1 MTTENII
8 AKELNIKDEQV
19 KAVLKLFSEEAT
31 IPFIARYRKEK
42 TGGLDEEVLREIEQK
57 FEYLNLLNARKETV
71 LKSIEEQGKLT
82 DQLSAA
88 INAAEKLQTVEDLY
102 LPYKRKRRTRG
113 TIAKEKGLEP
123 LSEFIMSEKD
133 FRGDLNEIAEKFI
146 NPEKGVETSEEALSG
161 ALDIIAEKIG
171 ETAKVRE
178 QSRRYLAEKGLL
190 CSTKNEKPPEETTKK
205 KDVYEVY
212 HDFKVPF
219 AKLKPH
225 QTLAINRG
233 EKEGFLK
240 VVFDFDK
247 DELLNKIYKT
257 FQGKEFTV
265 FEDLIRAA
273 VKDSFGRL
281 IYPSIERELRNE
293 LTEKAE
299 LHAIEVFASNLRQL
313 LLQPPISGKIIMGID
328 PGFVSGSKIAVIDKT
343 GKYLDGATIYPHPPQ
358 KRMTEAKGK
367 IKSFIEKYNVEIIA
381 IGNGTASRET
391 ETMVAELIK
400 TLERKVNYLIVSE
413 AGASVYSASPLAK
426 EEFPDLEA
434 SMRGNISIAR
444 RVLDPLS
451 ELVKIE
457 PKAIGVGMY
466 QHDVNQKLLAKKLDD
481 VVESCVNYVG
491 VDLNTASVSLLSYV
505 SGLSKPLAKRI
516 VKYREENGF
525 FPSREELKKV
535 RGLGE
540 KAFEQAAGFLK
551 IRESDNPL
559 DNTFIHPESYKAT
572 EKLLRIVGISVNEIS
587 EKGSLIEL
595 YVKQKGIR
603 NIAEKLGVGEMT
615 LSDIVDNLKKPGR
628 DPREDVPKP
637 ILRSDILKLEDLS
650 EGMKLKGTV
659 RNIVDFGAF
668 IDIGLKNDA
677 LLHIS
682 EISNKFI
689 NSPLDVLSVG
699 DLIEVTVKSIDYD
712 KGRIGLTLLDA

>member
-1 MTTENII
+1 MKNEQII
-8 AKELNIKDEQV
+8 AKELNINVEQV
-19 KAVLKLFSEEAT
+19 KAVLSLFSDDAT
-31 IPFIARYRKEK
+31 IPFIARYRKER
-42 TGGLDEEVLREIEQK
+42 TGGLDEEVLREIERK
-57 FEYLNLLNARKETV
+57 HEYLTLLNSRKETV

-82 DQLSAA
+82 DELAA
-88 INAAEKLQTVEDLY
+88 EINAADKLQTVEDLY
-102 LPYKRKRRTRG
+102 LPFKPKRRTRG
-113 TIAKEKGLEP
+113 TIAREKGLEP
-123 LSEFIMSEKD
+123 LAEFILTETSFAGD
-133 FRGDLNEIAEKFI
+133 FTRVAEEYI
-146 NPEKGVETSEEALSG
+146 NPEKGVETSDDAIAG
-161 ALDIIAEKIG
+161 ALDIIAEKVS

-178 QSRRYLAEKGLL
+178 NVRRYLSEKALF
-190 CSTKNEKPPEETTKK
+190 CSIKNEKPPVETEKK

-212 HDFKVPF
+212 HDFKIQF
-219 AKLKPH
+219 SKTKPH
-225 QTLAINRG
+225 QILAINRG

-240 VVFDFDK
+240 VNFDYDK
-247 DELLNKIYKT
+247 EDILKKIYKT
-257 FQGKEFTV
+257 FQGKKFTV
-265 FEDLIRAA
+265 FEEHIGSA

-313 LLQPPISGKIIMGID
+313 LLQPPITGKIIMGID

-358 KRMTEAKGK
+358 KKMYEAKEK
-367 IKSFIEKYNVEIIA
+367 IRAFVKKYDVDIIA

-391 ETMVAELIK
+391 ETMIADLIK
-400 TLERKVNYLIVSE
+400 TLEKKVSYLIVSE

-466 QHDVNQKLLAKKLDD
+466 QHDVNRKLLSKKLDD
-481 VVESCVNYVG
+481 VVVSCVNYVG

-516 VKYREENGF
+516 VKYREEKGF
-525 FPSREELKKV
+525 FRSREELKKV

-540 KAFEQAAGFLK
+540 KVFEQAAGFLK
-551 IRESDNPL
+551 VRESKNPL
-559 DNTFIHPESYKAT
+559 DNTFIHPESYEAA
-572 EKLLRIVGISVNEIS
+572 EKLLETAGVNTDEIS
-587 EKGSLIEL
+587 EKGNLVEL
-595 YVKQKGIR
+595 FVKQKGIR
-603 NIAEKLGVGEMT
+603 KVSEFLGIGEMT
-615 LSDIVDNLKKPGR
+615 LSDIIENLKKPGR

-637 ILRSDILKLEDLS
+637 ILRDDILKLEDLS

-668 IDIGLKNDA
+668 VDIGLKNDA

-699 DLIEVTVKSIDYD
+699 DLIEVTVKSIDYG
-712 KGRIGLTLLDA
+712 KGRIGLTLLA

>member
-8 AKELNIKDEQV
+8 AKELNINDEQV

-668 IDIGLKNDA
+668 VDIGLKNDA

>member
-8 AKELNIKDEQV
+8 AKELNINDEQV

-82 DQLSAA
+82 DELSAA

-668 IDIGLKNDA
+668 VDIGLKNDA

-689 NSPLDVLSVG
+689 YSPLDVLSVG

>member
-8 AKELNIKDEQV
+8 AKELNINDEQV

-82 DQLSAA
+82 DELSAA

-123 LSEFIMSEKD
+123 LSEFILSEKD

-668 IDIGLKNDA
+668 VDIGLKNDA

>member
-8 AKELNIKDEQV
+8 AKELNINDEQV

-82 DQLSAA
+82 DELSAA

-123 LSEFIMSEKD
+123 LSEFILSEKD

-178 QSRRYLAEKGLL
+178 QSRRYLAEKVLL

-257 FQGKEFTV
+257 FLGKEFTV

-281 IYPSIERELRNE
+281 NYPSIERELRNE

>member
-1 MTTENII
+1 MKNEQII
-8 AKELNIKDEQV
+8 AKELNINVEQV
-19 KAVLKLFSEEAT
+19 KAVLSLFADDAT
-31 IPFIARYRKEK
+31 IPFIARYRKER
-42 TGGLDEEVLREIEQK
+42 TGGLDEEVLREIERK
-57 FEYLNLLNARKETV
+57 HEYLTLLNSRKETV

-82 DQLSAA
+82 DELAA
-88 INAAEKLQTVEDLY
+88 EINAADKLQTVEDLY
-102 LPYKRKRRTRG
+102 LPFKPKRRTRG
-113 TIAKEKGLEP
+113 TIAREKGLEP
-123 LSEFIMSEKD
+123 LAEFILTETSFAGD
-133 FRGDLNEIAEKFI
+133 FTRVAEEYI
-146 NPEKGVETSEEALSG
+146 NPEKGVETSDDAIAG
-161 ALDIIAEKIG
+161 ALDIIAEKVS

-178 QSRRYLAEKGLL
+178 NVRRYLSEKALF
-190 CSTKNEKPPEETTKK
+190 CSSKNEKPPVETEKK

-212 HDFKVPF
+212 HDFKIQF
-219 AKLKPH
+219 SKTKPH
-225 QTLAINRG
+225 QILAINRG

-240 VVFDFDK
+240 VNFDYDK
-247 DELLNKIYKT
+247 EDILKKIYKT
-257 FQGKEFTV
+257 FQGKKFTI
-265 FEDLIRAA
+265 FEEHIGSA

-313 LLQPPISGKIIMGID
+313 LLQPPITGKIIMGID

-358 KRMTEAKGK
+358 KKMYEAKEK
-367 IKSFIEKYNVEIIA
+367 IRAFVKKYDVDIIA

-391 ETMVAELIK
+391 ETMIADLIK
-400 TLERKVNYLIVSE
+400 TLEKKVSYLIVSE

-466 QHDVNQKLLAKKLDD
+466 QHDVNRKLLSKKLDD
-481 VVESCVNYVG
+481 VVVSCVNYVG

-516 VKYREENGF
+516 VKYREEKGF
-525 FPSREELKKV
+525 FKSREELKKV

-540 KAFEQAAGFLK
+540 KVFEQAAGFLK
-551 IRESDNPL
+551 VRESKNPL
-559 DNTFIHPESYKAT
+559 DNTFIHPESYEAA
-572 EKLLRIVGISVNEIS
+572 EKLLETAGVNTDEIS
-587 EKGSLIEL
+587 EKGNLVEL
-595 YVKQKGIR
+595 FVKQKGIR
-603 NIAEKLGVGEMT
+603 EVSEFLGIGEMT
-615 LSDIVDNLKKPGR
+615 LSDIIENLKKPGR
-628 DPREDVPKP
+628 DPRENVPKP
-637 ILRSDILKLEDLS
+637 ILRDDILKLEDLS

-668 IDIGLKNDA
+668 VDIGLKNDA

-699 DLIEVTVKSIDYD
+699 DLIEVTVKSIDYG
-712 KGRIGLTLLDA
+712 KGRIGLTLLA

>member
-8 AKELNIKDEQV
+8 AKELNINDEQV

-71 LKSIEEQGKLT
+71 MKSIEEQGKLT
-82 DQLSAA
+82 DELSAA

-102 LPYKRKRRTRG
+102 LPYKRKRRTRA

-123 LSEFIMSEKD
+123 LSEFILSEKD

-146 NPEKGVETSEEALSG
+146 NPEKGAATSEEALSG

-171 ETAKVRE
+171 ETAKIRE
-178 QSRRYLAEKGLL
+178 NVRRYLAEKGVLR
-190 CSTKNEKPPEETTKK
+190 STKNEKAPEETDRK

-212 HDFKVPF
+212 HDFKIPF
-219 AKLKPH
+219 AKSKPH
-225 QTLAINRG
+225 QILAINRG

-265 FEDLIRAA
+265 FEDLIRTA

-367 IKSFIEKYNVEIIA
+367 IKSFIEKYDVDIIA

-400 TLERKVNYLIVSE
+400 TLEREVSYLIVSE

-466 QHDVNQKLLAKKLDD
+466 QHDVNQKLLSKKLDD

-525 FPSREELKKV
+525 FPSREELKNV

-551 IRESDNPL
+551 IRESGNPL
-559 DNTFIHPESYKAT
+559 DNTFIHPESYDAT
-572 EKLLRIVGISVNEIS
+572 EKLLRLVGISVDEIS
-587 EKGSLIEL
+587 AKGSLIEL

-603 NIAEKLGVGEMT
+603 NIAGKLGVGEMT

-637 ILRSDILKLEDLS
+637 ILRSDILKLKDLS

-668 IDIGLKNDA
+668 VDIGLKNDA

-699 DLIEVTVKSIDYD
+699 DLIEVTVKSIDYT
-712 KGRIGLTLLDA
+712 KGRIGLTLLDV

>member
-8 AKELNIKDEQV
+8 AKELNINDEQV

-82 DQLSAA
+82 DELSAA

-190 CSTKNEKPPEETTKK
+190 CSTKNEKPPEETTKR

-668 IDIGLKNDA
+668 VDIGLKNDA

-699 DLIEVTVKSIDYD
+699 DLIEVTVKSIDYN

>member
-8 AKELNIKDEQV
+8 AKELNINDEQV

-82 DQLSAA
+82 DELSAA

-668 IDIGLKNDA
+668 VDIGLKNDA

-712 KGRIGLTLLDA
+712 KARIGLTLLDA

>member
-8 AKELNIKDEQV
+8 AKELNINDEQV

-82 DQLSAA
+82 DELSAA

-123 LSEFIMSEKD
+123 LSEFILSEKD

-171 ETAKVRE
+171 ETAKIRE
-178 QSRRYLAEKGLL
+178 NVRRYLAEKGLL
-190 CSTKNEKPPEETTKK
+190 FSTKNEKPPEETAKK

-265 FEDLIRAA
+265 FEDLIRTA

-559 DNTFIHPESYKAT
+559 DNTFIHPESYEAT
-572 EKLLRIVGISVNEIS
+572 EKLLRIVGVSVNEIS

-668 IDIGLKNDA
+668 VDIGLKNDA

-699 DLIEVTVKSIDYD
+699 DLIEVTVKSIDYN

>member
-82 DQLSAA
+82 DELSAA

-102 LPYKRKRRTRG
+102 LPYKHKRRTRG

-123 LSEFIMSEKD
+123 LSEFILSEKD
-133 FRGDLNEIAEKFI
+133 FRGDLNEIAEKLI

-668 IDIGLKNDA
+668 VDIGLKNDA

>member
-82 DQLSAA
+82 DELSAA

-190 CSTKNEKPPEETTKK
+190 CSTKNEKPPEETTKR

-668 IDIGLKNDA
+668 VDIGLKNDA

-699 DLIEVTVKSIDYD
+699 DLIEVTVKSIDYN